1 MGFQDRGRALWENRP
16 SFSGFNVAMFDIYQI
31 GRGLT
36 PRRGGNKGTLGVTAD
51 QRADTRQELLT
62 PVFRRR
68 AFQRSRGLAP
78 RRPAVW
84 RYIRVGVQ
92 VVGPAFRRR
101 VMNS

>member
-16 SFSGFNVAMFDIYQI
+16 AFSGFNIAMFDIYQI

-62 PVFRRR
+62 PVCRRR
-68 AFQRSRGLAP
+68 AFQRSRGGRSGSSSV
-78 RRPAVW
+78 RRSDKPTLLPWPALHA
-84 RYIRVGVQ
+84 RT
-92 VVGPAFRRR
+92 
-101 VMNS
+101 